1 MAAPAWRMDKDC
13 TRSSRM
19 GKRTAGPSRSS
30 GGVEKFVS
38 LDLGGNAGLAVL
50 RGLGADNQAVAADV
64 DVARARD
71 LFRKRDDEFDRRAH
85 LDLRFGEEVQTAIAD
100 VAGEGFEFA
109 RIRIERENSHRQG
122 HVKAAGFAA
131 VCSVG
136 HTAPCSSIKRR
147 QKLSSA
153 QVAPQREIPRI

>member
-1 MAAPAWRMDKDC
+1 MAAPAWRMDKIVLV
-13 TRSSRM
+13 R
-19 GKRTAGPSRSS
+19 GGWENALAGPSGSS
-30 GGVEKFVS
+30 GGVEKFVPF
-38 LDLGGNAGLAVL
+38 DLGGDAGLAVL

-85 LDLRFGEEVQTAIAD
+85 RDLRFDEEVQTAIAD
-100 VAGEGFEFA
+100 VAGEGFEFV

-122 HVKAAGFAA
+122 HVEAAGFAA

-136 HTAPCSSIKRR
+136 
-147 QKLSSA
+147 
-153 QVAPQREIPRI
+153 